1 MKNRTKHVFD
11 ALGIGTF
18 CLLVGFA
25 AGRFTQSNAAYSD
38 VTNVDEQMLVG
49 KWEMQIVG
57 EDVPIDVEF
66 RSDRTTTR
74 YNSDGT
80 QNIVANWGISNGELQ
95 IQNARDSGEY
105 MAPTIFSLDK
115 LESRIVHLTSRSKDA
130 HFVLKKR
137 L

>member
-1 MKNRTKHVFD
+1 MKNRTKHVLV
-11 ALGIGTF
+11 ALGIGAI

-25 AGRFTQSNAAYSD
+25 AGRFTQSGAAYSD
-38 VTNVDEQMLVG
+38 VTNADEQMLVG
-49 KWEMQIVG
+49 KWKMQIIG

-74 YNSDGT
+74 FNSDGT
-80 QNIVANWGISNGELQ
+80 PSIVANWGISNGELQ
-95 IQNARDSGEY
+95 IQNARDSGGY

-115 LESRIVHLTSRSKDA
+115 LESRIVHLTSRSKDV
-130 HFVLKKR
+130 HFVLKKQ